1 MTIEV
6 EIISDE
12 MIKPSSPTPTHLRNL
27 KLSLLDQIAPPIYV
41 PLIFFYNYLQ
51 NLSRHQISTL
61 LKQSLSNILTVFYP
75 LAGRIHDNSSINCND
90 LGAEFVEARV
100 HTSLSEIIKN
110 PSMEELKKLQ
120 ISSGED
126 EKVMLRVK
134 ICFFDCGGI
143 SVAICISHKIADGT
157 SLVAF
162 ANAWAAASRGE
173 IPKFKPSF
181 DFASVFPP
189 RDLSG
194 LESTQRVG
202 ITRER
207 IATKRLVFDK
217 EELRKLKIKSGSQVK
232 NIPTRVEAVS
242 SYIWRRFI
250 DAAKAKADTKTTSF
264 AAAHAVNLRP
274 RKSPPFSQHMFGNCW
289 RPAIALSGAEASE
302 AELVGKLRGAI
313 TRMDGDF
320 IGQIENGEYLN
331 VLSRSVDLFIKGGV
345 EFSNFSSWCRFPMY
359 EVDFGWGKPVWVC
372 TTTLPFKNLVILMG
386 TPCGEGIEA
395 WVNIVE
401 EDMKMFEQSQQ
412 LVIH

>member
-1 MTIEV
+1 MALEV

-12 MIKPSSPTPTHLRNL
+12 MIKLSSPTPTHLRIL

-41 PLIFFYNYLQ
+41 PLIFFYNHHQLELQ
-51 NLSRHQISTL
+51 NLSRHRILAL
-61 LKQSLSNILTVFYP
+61 LKQSLSNILTDFYP
-75 LAGRIHDNSSINCND
+75 LAGRIQDNSSINCND

-100 HTSLSEIIKN
+100 HTSLSEIIQN
-110 PSMEELKKLQ
+110 PNMEELKKLQ

-134 ICFFDCGGI
+134 IPSLYVSHTRNSRN
-143 SVAICISHKIADGT
+143 SVAICISHKIADGM

-162 ANAWAAASRGE
+162 ANALAAASRRE

-194 LESTQRVG
+194 LESTQR
-202 ITRER
+202 T
-207 IATKRLVFDK
+207 
-217 EELRKLKIKSGSQVK
+217 LRKQKRA
-232 NIPTRVEAVS
+232 PE
-242 SYIWRRFI
+242 RRR
-250 DAAKAKADTKTTSF
+250 
-264 AAAHAVNLRP
+264 LLL
-274 RKSPPFSQHMFGNCW
+274 HMFGNCW
-289 RPAIALSGAEASE
+289 RPAIAMSGAEGSE
-302 AELVGKLRGAI
+302 AELVGKLRG
-313 TRMDGDF
+313 
-320 IGQIENGEYLN
+320 
-331 VLSRSVDLFIKGGV
+331 SVDMFIKGGV
-345 EFSNFSSWCRFPMY
+345 EFSNFSSWCRFPVY

-372 TTTLPFKNLVILMG
+372 TTTLPFKNLVILMS

-401 EDMKMFEQSQQ
+401 EDLKMFEQSQQ

>member
-1 MTIEV
+1 MASRV

-12 MIKPSSPTPTHLRNL
+12 MIKPSSPTPTHLRIL
-27 KLSLLDQIAPPIYV
+27 KLSLLDQISPPIYV
-41 PLIFFYNYLQ
+41 PLIFFYNHLQ

-61 LKQSLSNILTVFYP
+61 LKQSLSNTLTDFYP

-90 LGAEFVEARV
+90 QGAEFVEARV
-100 HTSLSEIIKN
+100 HTSLSEIIQN
-110 PSMEELKKLQ
+110 PNMEELKKLQ
-120 ISSGED
+120 TSQGED

-134 ICFFDCGGI
+134 ICFFDCGEI

-162 ANAWAAASRGE
+162 ANAWAAATRGE
-173 IPKFKPSF
+173 TPDFQPSF
-181 DFASVFPP
+181 NFSSVFPP
-189 RDLSG
+189 RDLSA

-202 ITRER
+202 ITQEK
-207 IATKRLVFDK
+207 IVTKRLVFGK
-217 EELRKLKIKSGSQVK
+217 EELAKLKIDSGSQVK

-250 DAAKAKADTKTTSF
+250 KAKDGTRTTSF
-264 AAAHAVNLRP
+264 AAVHAVNLRQ

-289 RPAIALSGAEASE
+289 RPAIALSRAEASE

-331 VLSRSVDLFIKGGV
+331 VLSRTVDMFIKGGV
-345 EFSNFSSWCRFPMY
+345 EFSNFSSWCRFPVY

-372 TTTLPFKNLVILMG
+372 TTTMPFKNLVILMS

-401 EDMKMFEQSQQ
+401 EDLKMFEQSQQ

>member
-1 MTIEV
+1 MAIEV
-6 EIISDE
+6 EIISNE
-12 MIKPSSPTPTHLRNL
+12 MIKPSSPTPTHLTNL
-27 KLSLLDQIAPPIYV
+27 KLSFLDQIAPPISV
-41 PLIFFYNYLQ
+41 PLIFFYSHLQ
-51 NLSRHQISTL
+51 NFSHHQISTL
-61 LKQSLSNILTVFYP
+61 LKQSLSNLLTVFYP
-75 LAGRIHDNSSINCND
+75 LAGRIHENSSIDCND

-100 HTSLSEIIKN
+100 HTRLSEIVQN

-120 ISSGED
+120 ISSSGDD
-126 EKVMLRVK
+126 EKVILRVK
-134 ICFFDCGGI
+134 LCFFDCGGI
-143 SVAICISHKIADGT
+143 SVAICLSHKIADGT

-162 ANAWAAASRGE
+162 VNAWAAASRDE
-173 IPKFKPSF
+173 IPDFKPSF

-189 RDLSG
+189 KDLSG
-194 LESTQRVG
+194 LEFTQRVG
-202 ITRER
+202 ITQEK
-207 IATKRLVFDK
+207 ITTKRLVFDK
-217 EELRKLKIKSGSQVK
+217 EELTKLKINSESQVVK
-232 NIPTRVEAVS
+232 NPTRVEAVS

-250 DAAKAKADTKTTSF
+250 DAAKAADSTKTTSF

-302 AELVGKLRGAI
+302 AELVGKLRAAI

-331 VLSRSVDLFIKGGV
+331 ALSRSVDLFIKGGV
-345 EFSNFSSWCRFPMY
+345 EFSNFSSWCRFPVY

-372 TTTLPFKNLVILMG
+372 TTTLPFKNLVILMS

-401 EDMKMFEQSQQ
+401 EDMEMFEQGHE
-412 LVIH
+412 LII